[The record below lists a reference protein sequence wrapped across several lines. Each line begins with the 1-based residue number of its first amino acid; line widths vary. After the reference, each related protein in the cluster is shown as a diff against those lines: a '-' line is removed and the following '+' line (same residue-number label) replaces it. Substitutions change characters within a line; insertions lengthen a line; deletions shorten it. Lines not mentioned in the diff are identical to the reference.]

1 MAGTWFNLPNVA
13 DTGNKKEIDTKVGT
27 SKEILNYS
35 MLRKYINLSVSS
47 YEEGD

>member
-27 SKEILNYS
+27 LKEILDYS
-35 MLRKYINLSVSS
+35 MLGKYINLSVSIF
-47 YEEGD
+47 EEGD